1 MRPNWITCLITAGLL
16 LAVAVYASA
25 QDVEHGRISYVDNDG
40 LIRGLS
46 DEEWSVA
53 QQNSLVMPGDSI
65 WADEQG
71 IMEVEVS
78 GGTFVR
84 LADNSRME
92 VVAMP
97 PATHVRAST
106 GSFYVH
112 RLRHSEGDVVFETPV
127 GSIMIEN
134 NSQVRV
140 DVLEEGS
147 TTVTT
152 RWGNAIIRTA
162 DGLSVRVPSNKQ
174 VFIDPGYAP
183 SSPVSFDR
191 NVEDAF
197 DTWNRERSRRIAKS
211 SSSTKIARVGTYAAP
226 IGTYDLEDYGEWVV
240 VDNSSY
246 WRPTV
251 VDYVPYRSGRWSYV
265 PNHGHVWVGHQP
277 FTYVTSHHGYWK
289 HHHRHGW
296 IWSYHRTYSPAYV
309 ASVYHNDTFIWAPL
323 SRHGDAVHISGSY
336 FTAGG
341 FHFSIGYSSYSHSRY
356 VLSGHHHHHVYS
368 LHHHTSYHHHKYY
381 DAHHWNH
388 YDTHSRHYRNRPHRI
403 KHHSGE
409 RHYRP
414 NHKMRGPSE
423 VQLAGGRTYNART
436 RAGQLDARS
445 SKYEFK
451 PVLLNTNRKS
461 HRTPTQRVE
470 RKASVRPISFNENPV
485 QKIARR
491 DERMRSVRPAVTPER
506 VSTRT
511 SGNRKSTDIST
522 RSTKPGS
529 IANRGGDSAKPS
541 RPSTVP
547 GGGSGRVTST
557 NKPRSTTIN
566 PSTPQTTRRPS
577 TTSRPD
583 GSTTRPSTPSR
594 PKATSPRSTTTTRP
608 QTTRP
613 RSDAS
618 TPTRPKATS
627 PRSTTTTRPQTTRP
641 RSGTSTTRPQATSP
655 PSEAPTRKTYTPR
668 TTTQGQSRTSTTRP
682 QATTPRKTAPSPRTY
697 TPRTTTQSR
706 PNTGV
711 QRPST
716 PSRPQATSPRRTA
729 PQPRVSA
736 PRPAPRQ
743 QTSAPRRTAPQP
755 RVSAPRP
762 VQQQPRT
769 SAPRQSAP
777 QPRASAPSRSSSSSR
792 SYSSPPSRSSSSSSR
807 SSAPSSSSRSSGSRS
822 SSRSR

>member
-16 LAVAVYASA
+16 LAVAVYAGA

-78 GGTFVR
+78 GATFVR
-84 LADNSRME
+84 LADKSRME

-152 RWGNAIIRTA
+152 RWGNATIRTA

-197 DTWNRERSRRIAKS
+197 DTWNRERSRRIAKN
-211 SSSTKIARVGTYAAP
+211 SSSTKIARVGNYAAP

-251 VDYVPYRSGRWSYV
+251 VDYIPYRSGRWSYV

-296 IWSYHRTYSPAYV
+296 IWSYHKTYSPAYV
-309 ASVYHNDTFIWAPL
+309 ASVYHNGTFIWAPL

-356 VLSGHHHHHVYS
+356 VLSGHHHHVHS
-368 LHHHTSYHHHKYY
+368 LNHHTSYHHHKYY

-423 VQLAGGRTYNART
+423 VQLAGGRIYNART

-451 PVLLNTNRKS
+451 SVLLNTNRKS

-491 DERMRSVRPAVTPER
+491 DERMRSVRPTVTPER

-511 SGNRKSTDIST
+511 SGNRKTTDIST

-529 IANRGGDSAKPS
+529 VSSRGGDSAKPS
-541 RPSTVP
+541 RPS
-547 GGGSGRVTST
+547 
-557 NKPRSTTIN
+557 
-566 PSTPQTTRRPS
+566 
-577 TTSRPD
+577 
-583 GSTTRPSTPSR
+583 
-594 PKATSPRSTTTTRP
+594 
-608 QTTRP
+608 
-613 RSDAS
+613 
-618 TPTRPKATS
+618 
-627 PRSTTTTRPQTTRP
+627 TTTRPQTTRP
-641 RSGTSTTRPQATSP
+641 RSGTSTTHSQATYP
-655 PSEAPTRKTYTPR
+655 RSEAPTRKTYTPR
-668 TTTQGQSRTSTTRP
+668 TTTQ
-682 QATTPRKTAPSPRTY
+682 
-697 TPRTTTQSR
+697 SR
-706 PNTGV
+706 PNTGI
-711 QRPST
+711 QRPSS

-729 PQPRVSA
+729 PQPRTSVPRQSAPQPRVSA
-736 PRPAPRQ
+736 PRLAPRQ
-743 QTSAPRRTAPQP
+743 QTSAPRRTVPQP

-777 QPRASAPSRSSSSSR
+777 QPRASAQSRSSNSSPA
-792 SYSSPPSRSSSSSSR
+792 YSSPLSR
-807 SSAPSSSSRSSGSRS
+807 SSAPSSSSRSS
-822 SSRSR
+822 SRSR